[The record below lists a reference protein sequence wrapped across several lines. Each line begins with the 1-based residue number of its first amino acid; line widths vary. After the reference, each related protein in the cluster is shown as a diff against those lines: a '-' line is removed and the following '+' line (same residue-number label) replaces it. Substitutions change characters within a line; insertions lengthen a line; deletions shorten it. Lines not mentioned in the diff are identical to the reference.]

1 MAQIEIYQV
10 DAFTDR
16 PFCGNPAAVCLLEEK
31 LSNEEMRSIASEMN
45 LSETAFVRPLND
57 ASFQESEEFT
67 LRWFTPEVE
76 VPLCGHATLATS
88 WVLFEEIENVNDTV
102 TFSTKSGN
110 LSAEKREGVVLDF
123 PTNTP
128 TQQEPSQEILDGL
141 GIVNYEDSSYSADTN
156 KLLIALSSE
165 DRVKNLNPDFSKL
178 SSIVT
183 DIRGIIVT
191 AKGEDGYDFVSR
203 YFAPWV
209 GIDEDPVTGSAHT
222 VLAPYWSTLLN
233 KKEMK
238 AYQASDRGGKLTVR
252 IKDDRTEL
260 EGKAVTVLEGNL
272 FIWSVL

>member
-1 MAQIEIYQV
+1 MTELEIYQV
-10 DAFTDR
+10 DAFTDK

-31 LSNEEMRSIASEMN
+31 LSKKEMKSIAAEMN
-45 LSETAFVRPLND
+45 LSETAFVRPLSD
-57 ASFQESEEFT
+57 GSFQESDKFT

-76 VPLCGHATLATS
+76 VPLCGHATLAAS
-88 WVLFEEIENVNDTV
+88 WVLFEEIKNVNDTV

-123 PTNTP
+123 PTNMP

-141 GIVNYEDSSYSADTN
+141 GIVNYEDSSYSENTN

-165 DRVKNLNPDFSKL
+165 EKVKNLTPDFSKL

-191 AKGEDGYDFVSR
+191 ARGDEYDFVSR

-222 VLAPYWSTLLN
+222 VLTPYWSTLLN
-233 KKEMK
+233 KKEMR
-238 AYQASDRGGKLTVR
+238 AYQASNRGGKLTVR
-252 IKDDRTEL
+252 SKGDRTEL
-260 EGKAVTVLEGNL
+260 EGKAVTVVKGRL
-272 FIWSVL
+272 FI